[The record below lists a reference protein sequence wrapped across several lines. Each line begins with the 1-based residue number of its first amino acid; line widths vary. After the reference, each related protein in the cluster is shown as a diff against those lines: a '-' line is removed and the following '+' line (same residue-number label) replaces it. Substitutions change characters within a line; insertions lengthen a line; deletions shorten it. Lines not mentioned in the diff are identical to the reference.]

1 MGIDSVNGM
10 NGSNSERMRLE
21 DIQNIDV
28 KDTDKL
34 AATLAGIDNG
44 VVNNIVKDGV
54 TAEEV
59 TELKTWKSTIA
70 NVKKNIVQYFQTIR
84 QTASDA
90 VYDSYMYILDSIKAL
105 TNRIDSIINHAEEDQ
120 NNNAPKIKWNN
131 NQTHIKMK
139 YEGIVRLAEEHPRAA
154 ASELNNL
161 IERYDYRNSSEEEDA
176 LTPSQK
182 TALRKYQESLDERA
196 DKELAE
202 SQNPKPQKPGSSFY
216 DKPENVAALNRQ
228 RARGEYYSHD
238 LVADLEVVLP
248 KDEQE

>member
-59 TELKTWKSTIA
+59 TELKTWKNTIV

-105 TNRIDSIINHAEEDQ
+105 TNRIENIINHAEEDQ

-131 NQTHIKMK
+131 NQTHIEMK

-161 IERYDYRNSSEEEDA
+161 IERYNYRNSSEEEEA

-182 TALRKYQESLDERA
+182 TALRKYQKALDDRA

-202 SQNPKPQKPGSSFY
+202 SPKQHADSSFY

-238 LVADLEVVLP
+238 LVADLEIVLP